1 MRLKFATALLA
12 LVMLIGCN
20 KTSQNPDPI
29 TDGISCVVTAQMNG
43 STQTLQLSRSG
54 ETFDSVFLH
63 SDGSKGL
70 GLTVSPSGCFLDVY
84 KVKKQIDIEYVS
96 HSLPALLY
104 VALNHNFI
112 DDVYSDGAYR
122 CTDRCG
128 EFEVYLG
135 EDGVISK
142 IIFLKYDYICDFD
155 YKTARF
161 N

>member
-43 STQTLQLSRSG
+43 STQTLQLSRVG

-70 GLTVSPSGCFLDVY
+70 GLSVSPSGCFLDVY

-112 DDVYSDGAYR
+112 DDVYSDGA
-122 CTDRCG
+122 
-128 EFEVYLG
+128 
-135 EDGVISK
+135 
-142 IIFLKYDYICDFD
+142 
-155 YKTARF
+155 
-161 N
+161 